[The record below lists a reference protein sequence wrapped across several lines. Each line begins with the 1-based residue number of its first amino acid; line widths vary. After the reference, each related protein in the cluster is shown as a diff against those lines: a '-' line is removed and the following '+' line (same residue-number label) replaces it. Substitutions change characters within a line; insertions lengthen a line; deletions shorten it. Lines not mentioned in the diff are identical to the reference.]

1 MRERGGEERELGFKR
16 GYKGGREG
24 ERAMRTAENR
34 GTWHMAYGVGGVG
47 FGVGVVAQVASAA
60 YHENH

>member
-1 MRERGGEERELGFKR
+1 MG
-16 GYKGGREG
+16 EG
-24 ERAMRTAENR
+24 ERAMRTAENG

-47 FGVGVVAQVASAA
+47 FDVGGVAQVASAA